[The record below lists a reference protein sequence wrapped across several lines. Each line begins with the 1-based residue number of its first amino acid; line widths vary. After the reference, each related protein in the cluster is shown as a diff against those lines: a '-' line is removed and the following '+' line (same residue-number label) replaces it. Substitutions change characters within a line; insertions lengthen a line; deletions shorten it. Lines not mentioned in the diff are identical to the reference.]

1 MTIIGSPA
9 ADAAVGGIVDINSDQ
24 VSVRSGPRLDYV
36 THKVKHDGDGVTILC
51 KDVGESVT
59 GPKGTSRVW
68 LMVKSGGFLPDAKVR
83 HSKAP
88 PDCRY
93 AKKPPRANPRTK
105 NQAINWEFKRVGSTA
120 SEGLCF
126 NFQARAFGWSHAGFY
141 DAEDGGDWM
150 VRHGRMH
157 TNKVPPR
164 GHWSG
169 ITTAKAPAT
178 SS

>member
-1 MTIIGSPA
+1 M
-9 ADAAVGGIVDINSDQ
+9 AD
-24 VSVRSGPRLDYV
+24 
-36 THKVKHDGDGVTILC
+36 
-51 KDVGESVT
+51 GE
-59 GPKGTSRVW
+59 
-68 LMVKSGGFLPDAKVR
+68 SGGFLPDAKVR

-164 GHWSG
+164 GALVWYHNSEGTGHIVVSLGKGLVIGTSVNGAVGIANYKYHDSYRGWSVPWFPRG
-169 ITTAKAPAT
+169 
-178 SS
+178 S